1 MRSPSVHWRRPA
13 LRRSTGTAAHALDEI
28 GVLPPMLDALLTA
41 TDPRARESTW
51 GVFVDRYTPLLLRTV
66 YRFVRSYDD
75 VMDRYTYLLEELRR
89 NEFRRLRAFAAVGPG
104 RFTTWLVV
112 VTSRLLLDFHRQR
125 YGRARLPTT
134 KRRDAAK
141 TAATMRKRLAEMVGE
156 ELRAGTVEDWST
168 DPEDGTCAVECAEAI
183 QAAVSSLAPRDQLLL
198 KLRFHQDLA
207 AREIAAV
214 MEFPTHFHVY
224 RRLRAV
230 LEALRQTVPR
240 AYGEYV
246 GAISHSHWPEG
257 TVRVPPNY
265 VDKTMPVGPGGGWN
279 ATRPTAEHAS
289 VR

>member
-1 MRSPSVHWRRPA
+1 
-13 LRRSTGTAAHALDEI
+13 
-28 GVLPPMLDALLTA
+28 MLDALLTA

-198 KLRFHQDLA
+198 KLRFHEDLA
-207 AREIAAV
+207 ARQARGSRQNA
-214 MEFPTHFHVY
+214 PRGPCNGGQVY
-224 RRLRAV
+224 RRLTRRPAGVLDGVRFPSTGGAASSRPAGPRSDRFPSAAGTRGIRGERASEPEPV
-230 LEALRQTVPR
+230 HQLVPGNGYCHR
-240 AYGEYV
+240 
-246 GAISHSHWPEG
+246 
-257 TVRVPPNY
+257 
-265 VDKTMPVGPGGGWN
+265 
-279 ATRPTAEHAS
+279 
-289 VR
+289 